1 MTLAGM
7 IRLDEDALI
16 CDFAETY
23 HILDFRSLPLRTAA
37 TLSAGFR
44 DNARIKL
51 KAAGTPVPLET
62 ILLAAISDRIDAIKY
77 GLSSEADRKQKP
89 VSLVESILGEQQAET
104 KNKTGAMSFASVDD
118 FNKALARAQ
127 GVE

>member
-1 MTLAGM
+1 M

-23 HILDFRSLPLRTAA
+23 HILDYRSLPLRTAA

-44 DNARIKL
+44 DDSRIKL
-51 KAAGTPVPLET
+51 KAAGMTVPLDS
-62 ILLAAISDRIDAIKY
+62 ILLAAISDRIDAIRY

-89 VSLVESILGEQQAET
+89 VSLVESLTGEKAE
-104 KNKTGAMSFASVDD
+104 KRNANGAMSFASVDD
-118 FNKALARAQ
+118 FKKALAQAQ
-127 GVE
+127 GEH

>member
-1 MTLAGM
+1 M

-23 HILDFRSLPLRTAA
+23 HILDYRSLPLRTAA

-51 KAAGTPVPLET
+51 KAAGMTVPLDS
-62 ILLAAISDRIDAIKY
+62 ILLAAISDRIDAIRY

-89 VSLVESILGEQQAET
+89 VSLVESLTGEKAE
-104 KNKTGAMSFASVDD
+104 KRNANGAMSFASVDD
-118 FNKALARAQ
+118 FKKALAQAQ
-127 GVE
+127 GEH

>member
-1 MTLAGM
+1 M
-7 IRLDEDALI
+7 
-16 CDFAETY
+16 
-23 HILDFRSLPLRTAA
+23 
-37 TLSAGFR
+37 SAGFR

-77 GLSSEADRKQKP
+77 GLSSDADRKQKP
-89 VSLVESILGEQQAET
+89 ISLVESILGEPQAET
-104 KNKTGAMSFASVDD
+104 KNKHGAMSFASVDD
-118 FNKALARAQ
+118 FKKALARAQ